1 MTIGTTRFFGN
12 NSELFSKLNTELQ
25 SLQTQAGT
33 GKAEL
38 KLANNIEDISKLSA
52 AEEKKSETNRLL
64 SNSQRA
70 QTDLEVMDVAFER
83 LQNLLVRLQ
92 ELAVESA
99 NDTLTPDERER
110 FVVEASMIKSELID
124 VANQKDNFDN
134 SLFGGVS
141 GAEKPFQ
148 QDANGKVNYSGS
160 SLAKEIQVTPGLAV
174 RQNFSGLEVF
184 QKIERSDDDFSVF
197 EVVDDLIESLKIDL
211 NSGKSSNLFAS
222 SQSATIVLPNTGAK
236 ANLSFTIEAGEK
248 TINVSQ
254 DIFGNDFSVIATAIN
269 SQTAETGLT
278 ANFNGNN
285 ELVLTGNIN
294 ELKISEFEY
303 KGDAVVDPSIQ
314 VVNPS
319 DGTIKENIAE
329 KDLQSEIIRSK
340 ITDAFEHFATKRS
353 EVSAAARRAQSAE
366 VSAQDILLV
375 LEEDISEIKDADL
388 ATILTQ
394 LEFLMTQKDAAQ
406 ATFTRVTSKSL
417 FDFLS

>member
-12 NSELFSKLNTELQ
+12 NSELFSKLNSELQ

-38 KLANNIEDISKLSA
+38 KLANNIGDISKLSA
-52 AEEKKSETNRLL
+52 AEEKKSETNQLL

-110 FVVEASMIKSELID
+110 FVGEASMIKSELVD
-124 VANQKDNFDN
+124 VANQKDNFGN
-134 SLFGGVS
+134 SMFGGVS
-141 GAEKPFQ
+141 GADKPFQ
-148 QDANGKVNYSGS
+148 LSANGQVTYSGS

-174 RQNFSGLEVF
+174 KQNFSGLEVF
-184 QKIERSDDDFSVF
+184 QKINGSDGDFSVF
-197 EVVDDLIESLKIDL
+197 EAVDDLIASLKIDL
-211 NSGKSSNLFAS
+211 NSGRSSNLFVN
-222 SQSATIVLPNTGAK
+222 SQSATIKMPNTGPK
-236 ANLSFTIEAGEK
+236 ANMSFQIQAGEK
-248 TINVSQ
+248 MININQ
-254 DIFGNDFSVIATAIN
+254 DVYGNDFSGLVASIN
-269 SQTAETGLT
+269 SQTVTTGLT
-278 ANFNGNN
+278 ASFNGNN
-285 ELVLTGNIN
+285 QLVLSGNFN
-294 ELKISEFEY
+294 ELKISDFKYTGE
-303 KGDAVVDPSIQ
+303 AVADPSIQ
-314 VVNPS
+314 VINPS
-319 DGTIKENIAE
+319 DGSIKENIAQKE
-329 KDLQSEIIRSK
+329 FQSETIRNK
-340 ITDAFEHFATKRS
+340 ITESFEHFATKRA
-353 EVSAAARRAQSAE
+353 EVSAAARRAQDAE

-388 ATILTQ
+388 ASILTQ

>member
-12 NSELFSKLNTELQ
+12 NSELFSKLNSELQ

-33 GKAEL
+33 GKTEL
-38 KLANNIEDISKLSA
+38 KLANNIGDISKLSA
-52 AEEKKSETNRLL
+52 AEEKKSETNQLL

-110 FVVEASMIKSELID
+110 FVGEASMIKSELVD
-124 VANQKDNFDN
+124 VANQKDNFGN

-141 GAEKPFQ
+141 GVDKPFQ
-148 QDANGKVNYSGS
+148 QSANGQVNYSGS

-174 RQNFSGLEVF
+174 KQNFSGLEVF
-184 QKIERSDDDFSVF
+184 QKINGSDGDFSVF
-197 EVVDDLIESLKIDL
+197 EAVDDLIASLKIDL
-211 NSGKSSNLFAS
+211 NSGISSNLFVN
-222 SQSATIVLPNTGAK
+222 SQSATIKMPNTGPK
-236 ANLSFTIEAGEK
+236 ANMSFQIQAGEK
-248 TINVSQ
+248 IININQ
-254 DIFGNDFSVIATAIN
+254 DVYGNDFSGLVASIN
-269 SQTAETGLT
+269 SQTVTTGLS
-278 ANFNGNN
+278 ASYNGNN
-285 ELVLTGNIN
+285 QLVLSGNFN
-294 ELKISEFEY
+294 ELKISDFKYTGE
-303 KGDAVVDPSIQ
+303 AVADPSIQ
-314 VVNPS
+314 VINPS
-319 DGTIKENIAE
+319 DGSIKENIAQKE
-329 KDLQSEIIRSK
+329 FQSETIRNK
-340 ITDAFEHFATKRS
+340 ITDAFEHFATKRA
-353 EVSAAARRAQSAE
+353 EVSAAARRAQDAE

-388 ATILTQ
+388 ASILTQ

-417 FDFLS
+417 FDFLT

>member
-52 AEEKKSETNRLL
+52 AEEKKSETNQLL

-110 FVVEASMIKSELID
+110 FVGEASMIKSELID

-184 QKIERSDDDFSVF
+184 QKINGSDGDFSVF
-197 EVVDDLIESLKIDL
+197 EVVDDLIDSLKIDL
-211 NSGKSSNLFAS
+211 NSGKSSNLFKD
-222 SQSATIVLPNTGAK
+222 SQTTTIKLPNTGPK
-236 ANLSFTIEAGEK
+236 ANISLAIQAGEK
-248 TINVSQ
+248 TINISQ
-254 DIFGNDFSVIATAIN
+254 EVFGNDFSAVASSIN
-269 SQTAETGLT
+269 SQTALTGLT
-278 ANFNGNN
+278 ASFNGNN
-285 ELVLTGNIN
+285 ELVLTGDIN
-294 ELKISEFEY
+294 ELKISDFVY
-303 KGDAVVDPSIQ
+303 TGDAEADPSIE
-314 VVNPS
+314 VINPS
-319 DGTIKENIAE
+319 DGTTTENIAQ
-329 KDLQSEIIRSK
+329 KDLQSEVIRSK
-340 ITDAFEHFATKRS
+340 ISDSFEHFATKRS

-417 FDFLS
+417 FDFLG

>member
-52 AEEKKSETNRLL
+52 AEEKKSETNQLL
-64 SNSQRA
+64 SNTQRA

-99 NDTLTPDERER
+99 NDTLTPEERER
-110 FVVEASMIKSELID
+110 FVGEASMIKSELID

-222 SQSATIVLPNTGAK
+222 SQSATIVLPNSGPK

-366 VSAQDILLV
+366 ISAQDILLV

-417 FDFLS
+417 FDFLG

>member
-12 NSELFSKLNTELQ
+12 NSELFSKLNSELQ

-33 GKAEL
+33 GKTEL
-38 KLANNIEDISKLSA
+38 KLANNIGDISKLSA
-52 AEEKKSETNRLL
+52 AEEKKSETNQLL

-110 FVVEASMIKSELID
+110 FVGEASMIKSELVD
-124 VANQKDNFDN
+124 VANQKDNFGN

-141 GAEKPFQ
+141 GADNPFQ
-148 QDANGKVNYSGS
+148 LNANGQVTYSGS

-174 RQNFSGLEVF
+174 KQNFSGLEVF
-184 QKIERSDDDFSVF
+184 QKINGSDGDFSVF
-197 EVVDDLIESLKIDL
+197 EAVDDLIASLKIDL
-211 NSGKSSNLFAS
+211 NSGRSSNLFVN
-222 SQSATIVLPNTGAK
+222 SQSATIKMPNTGPN
-236 ANLSFTIEAGEK
+236 ANMSLQIQAGEK
-248 TINVSQ
+248 IININQ
-254 DIFGNDFSVIATAIN
+254 DVYGNDFSGLVASIN
-269 SQTAETGLT
+269 SQTVTTGLT
-278 ANFNGNN
+278 ASFNGNN
-285 ELVLTGNIN
+285 QLVLSGNFN
-294 ELKISEFEY
+294 ELKISDFKYTGE
-303 KGDAVVDPSIQ
+303 AVADPSIQ
-314 VVNPS
+314 VINPS
-319 DGTIKENIAE
+319 DGSIKENIAQKE
-329 KDLQSEIIRSK
+329 FQSETIRNK
-340 ITDAFEHFATKRS
+340 ITEAFEHFATKRA
-353 EVSAAARRAQSAE
+353 EVSAAARRAQDAE

-388 ATILTQ
+388 ASILTQ

>member
-52 AEEKKSETNRLL
+52 AEEKKSETNQLL

-110 FVVEASMIKSELID
+110 FVGEASMIKSELID

-184 QKIERSDDDFSVF
+184 QKINGSDGDFSVF
-197 EVVDDLIESLKIDL
+197 EVVDDLIDSLKIDL
-211 NSGKSSNLFAS
+211 NSGKSSNLFKD
-222 SQSATIVLPNTGAK
+222 SQTTTIKLPNTGPQ
-236 ANLSFTIEAGEK
+236 ANISLAIQAGEK
-248 TINVSQ
+248 TINISQ
-254 DIFGNDFSVIATAIN
+254 DVFGNDFSAVASSIN
-269 SQTAETGLT
+269 SQTALTGLT
-278 ANFNGNN
+278 ASFNGNN
-285 ELVLTGNIN
+285 ELVLTGDIN
-294 ELKISEFEY
+294 ELKISDFVY
-303 KGDAVVDPSIQ
+303 TGDAEADPSIE
-314 VVNPS
+314 VINPS
-319 DGTIKENIAE
+319 DGTTTENIAQQ
-329 KDLQSEIIRSK
+329 DLQSEVIRSK
-340 ITDAFEHFATKRS
+340 ISDAFEHFATKRS

-388 ATILTQ
+388 ASILTQ

-417 FDFLS
+417 FDFLG

>member
-184 QKIERSDDDFSVF
+184 QKIESSDDDFSVF

-222 SQSATIVLPNTGAK
+222 SQSATIVLPNSGPK

-417 FDFLS
+417 FDFLG

>member
-52 AEEKKSETNRLL
+52 AEEKKSETNQLL

-110 FVVEASMIKSELID
+110 FVGEASMIKSELID

-184 QKIERSDDDFSVF
+184 QKINGSDGDFSVF
-197 EVVDDLIESLKIDL
+197 EVVDDLIDSLKIDL
-211 NSGKSSNLFAS
+211 NSGKSSNLFKD
-222 SQSATIVLPNTGAK
+222 SQTTTIKLPNTGPQ
-236 ANLSFTIEAGEK
+236 ANISLAIQAGEK
-248 TINVSQ
+248 TINISQ
-254 DIFGNDFSVIATAIN
+254 DVFGNDFSAVASSIN
-269 SQTAETGLT
+269 SQTALTGLT
-278 ANFNGNN
+278 ASFNGNN
-285 ELVLTGNIN
+285 GLVLTGDIN
-294 ELKISEFEY
+294 ELKISDFVY
-303 KGDAVVDPSIQ
+303 TGDAEADPSIE
-314 VVNPS
+314 VINPS
-319 DGTIKENIAE
+319 DGTTTENIAQ
-329 KDLQSEIIRSK
+329 KDLQSEAIRSK
-340 ITDAFEHFATKRS
+340 ISDSFEHFATKRS

-417 FDFLS
+417 FDFLG

>member
-222 SQSATIVLPNTGAK
+222 SQSATIVLPNTGPE
-236 ANLSFTIEAGEK
+236 ANLAFTIEAGEK

-294 ELKISEFEY
+294 ELKISKFEY

-417 FDFLS
+417 FDFLG

>member
-52 AEEKKSETNRLL
+52 AEEKKSETNQLL

-110 FVVEASMIKSELID
+110 FVGEASMIKSELID

-148 QDANGKVNYSGS
+148 QDSNGKVNYSGS

-184 QKIERSDDDFSVF
+184 QKINGLDGDFSVF
-197 EVVDDLIESLKIDL
+197 EVVDDLIDSLKIDL
-211 NSGKSSNLFAS
+211 NSGKSSNLFKD
-222 SQSATIVLPNTGAK
+222 SQTTTIKLPNTGPQ
-236 ANLSFTIEAGEK
+236 ANISLAIQAGEK
-248 TINVSQ
+248 TINISQ
-254 DIFGNDFSVIATAIN
+254 DVFGNDFSAVASSIN
-269 SQTAETGLT
+269 SQTALTGLT
-278 ANFNGNN
+278 ASFNGNN
-285 ELVLTGNIN
+285 ELVLTGDIN
-294 ELKISEFEY
+294 ELKINDFVYTGEAE
-303 KGDAVVDPSIQ
+303 ADPSIE
-314 VVNPS
+314 VINPN
-319 DGTIKENIAE
+319 DGTTTENIAQ
-329 KDLQSEIIRSK
+329 KDLQSEVIRSK
-340 ITDAFEHFATKRS
+340 ISEAFEHFATKRS

-417 FDFLS
+417 FDFLG

>member
-12 NSELFSKLNTELQ
+12 NSELFSKLNSELQ

-38 KLANNIEDISKLSA
+38 KLANNIGDISKLSA
-52 AEEKKSETNRLL
+52 AEEKKSETNQLL

-110 FVVEASMIKSELID
+110 FVGEASMIKSELVD
-124 VANQKDNFDN
+124 VANQKDNFGN

-141 GAEKPFQ
+141 GADKPFQ
-148 QDANGKVNYSGS
+148 LSANGQVTYSGS

-174 RQNFSGLEVF
+174 KQNFSGLEVF
-184 QKIERSDDDFSVF
+184 QKINGSDGDFSVF
-197 EVVDDLIESLKIDL
+197 EAVDDLIASLKIDL
-211 NSGKSSNLFAS
+211 NSGISSNLFVN
-222 SQSATIVLPNTGAK
+222 SQSATIKMPNTGPK
-236 ANLSFTIEAGEK
+236 ANMSFQIQAGEK
-248 TINVSQ
+248 IININQ
-254 DIFGNDFSVIATAIN
+254 DVYGNDFSGLVASIN
-269 SQTAETGLT
+269 SQTVTTGLT
-278 ANFNGNN
+278 ASFNGNN
-285 ELVLTGNIN
+285 QIVLSGNFN
-294 ELKISEFEY
+294 ELKMSDFKYTGE
-303 KGDAVVDPSIQ
+303 AVADPSIQ
-314 VVNPS
+314 VINPS
-319 DGTIKENIAE
+319 DGSIEENIAQ
-329 KDLQSEIIRSK
+329 KDFQSETIRNK
-340 ITDAFEHFATKRS
+340 ITDAFEHFATKRA
-353 EVSAAARRAQSAE
+353 EVSAAARRAQDAE

-388 ATILTQ
+388 ASILTQ

>member
-12 NSELFSKLNTELQ
+12 NSELFSKLNTDLQ

-52 AEEKKSETNRLL
+52 AEEKKSETNQLL

-141 GAEKPFQ
+141 GVGKPFE
-148 QDANGKVNYSGS
+148 QDASGKVNYSGS

-184 QKIERSDDDFSVF
+184 QKINGSDGDFSVF
-197 EVVDDLIESLKIDL
+197 EVVDDLIDSLKIDL
-211 NSGKSSNLFAS
+211 NSGKSSNLFKDA
-222 SQSATIVLPNTGAK
+222 QTTTIKFPNTGSQSHIA
-236 ANLSFTIEAGEK
+236 LTIEAGEK
-248 TINVSQ
+248 TINLSQ
-254 DIFGNDFSVIATAIN
+254 DIFGNDFSALASSIN
-269 SQTAETGLT
+269 NSTLETGLT
-278 ANFNGNN
+278 ATFSGDN

-294 ELKISEFEY
+294 QLTISDFVY
-303 KGDAVVDPSIQ
+303 TGDAAADPNIA
-314 VVNPS
+314 VINPD
-319 DGTIKENIAE
+319 DGTTTEYIAQ
-329 KDLQSEIIRSK
+329 KNLQSEIIRSK

-388 ATILTQ
+388 ASILTQ

>member
-52 AEEKKSETNRLL
+52 AEEKKSETNQLL

-110 FVVEASMIKSELID
+110 FVGEASMIKSELID

-148 QDANGKVNYSGS
+148 QDSNGKVNYSGS

-184 QKIERSDDDFSVF
+184 QKINGSDGDFSVF
-197 EVVDDLIESLKIDL
+197 EVVDDLIDSLKIDL
-211 NSGKSSNLFAS
+211 NSGKSSNLFKD
-222 SQSATIVLPNTGAK
+222 SQTTTIKLPNTGPQ
-236 ANLSFTIEAGEK
+236 ANISLAIQAGEK
-248 TINVSQ
+248 TINISQ
-254 DIFGNDFSVIATAIN
+254 DVFGNDFSAVASSIN
-269 SQTAETGLT
+269 SQTALTGLT
-278 ANFNGNN
+278 ASFNGNN
-285 ELVLTGNIN
+285 ELVLTGDIN
-294 ELKISEFEY
+294 ELKISDFVY
-303 KGDAVVDPSIQ
+303 TGDAEADPSIE
-314 VVNPS
+314 VINPS
-319 DGTIKENIAE
+319 DGTTTENIAQ
-329 KDLQSEIIRSK
+329 KDLQSEVIRSK
-340 ITDAFEHFATKRS
+340 ISDSFEHFATKRS

-417 FDFLS
+417 FDFLG

>member
-12 NSELFSKLNTELQ
+12 NSELFSRLNSELQ

-38 KLANNIEDISKLSA
+38 KLANNIGDISKLSA
-52 AEEKKSETNRLL
+52 AEEKKSETNQLL

-110 FVVEASMIKSELID
+110 FVGEASMIKSELVD
-124 VANQKDNFDN
+124 VANQKDNFGN

-141 GAEKPFQ
+141 GADKPFQ
-148 QDANGKVNYSGS
+148 LSANGQVTYSGS

-174 RQNFSGLEVF
+174 KQNFSGLEVF
-184 QKIERSDDDFSVF
+184 QKINGSDGDFSVF
-197 EVVDDLIESLKIDL
+197 EAVDDLIASLKIDL
-211 NSGKSSNLFAS
+211 NSGRSSNLFVN
-222 SQSATIVLPNTGAK
+222 SQSATIKMPNTGPK
-236 ANLSFTIEAGEK
+236 ANMSLQIQAGEK
-248 TINVSQ
+248 IININQ
-254 DIFGNDFSVIATAIN
+254 DVYGNDFSGLVASIN
-269 SQTAETGLT
+269 SQTVTTGLS
-278 ANFNGNN
+278 ASFNGNN
-285 ELVLTGNIN
+285 QLVLSGNFN
-294 ELKISEFEY
+294 ELKISDFKYTGE
-303 KGDAVVDPSIQ
+303 AVADPSIQ
-314 VVNPS
+314 VINPS
-319 DGTIKENIAE
+319 DGSIKENIAQKE
-329 KDLQSEIIRSK
+329 FQSETIRNK
-340 ITDAFEHFATKRS
+340 ITDAFEHFATKRA
-353 EVSAAARRAQSAE
+353 EVSAAARRAQDAE

-388 ATILTQ
+388 ASILTQ

>member
-52 AEEKKSETNRLL
+52 AEEKKSETNQLL

-110 FVVEASMIKSELID
+110 FVGEASMIKSELID

-184 QKIERSDDDFSVF
+184 QKINGSDGDFSVF
-197 EVVDDLIESLKIDL
+197 EVVDDLIDSLKIDL
-211 NSGKSSNLFAS
+211 NSGKSSNLFKD
-222 SQSATIVLPNTGAK
+222 SQTTTIKLPNTGPQ
-236 ANLSFTIEAGEK
+236 ANISLAIQAGEK
-248 TINVSQ
+248 TINISQ
-254 DIFGNDFSVIATAIN
+254 DVFGNDFSAVASSIN
-269 SQTAETGLT
+269 SQTALTGLT
-278 ANFNGNN
+278 ASFNGNN
-285 ELVLTGNIN
+285 ELVLTGDIN
-294 ELKISEFEY
+294 ELKISDFVY
-303 KGDAVVDPSIQ
+303 TGDAEADPSIE
-314 VVNPS
+314 VINPS
-319 DGTIKENIAE
+319 DGTTTENIAQQ
-329 KDLQSEIIRSK
+329 DLQSEFIRSK
-340 ITDAFEHFATKRS
+340 ISDAFEHFSTKRS

-406 ATFTRVTSKSL
+406 ATFTRDTSKSI
-417 FDFLS
+417 FDIIS

>member
-38 KLANNIEDISKLSA
+38 KLANNIQDISKLSA
-52 AEEKKSETNRLL
+52 AEEKKSETNQLL

-110 FVVEASMIKSELID
+110 FVIEASMIKSELIN

-141 GAEKPFQ
+141 GTEKPFE
-148 QDANGKVNYSGS
+148 QDAKGKVSYSGS

-184 QKIERSDDDFSVF
+184 QKVNGLDGDFSVF

-222 SQSATIVLPNTGAK
+222 SQSTTIKFPNTGPQAHI
-236 ANLSFTIEAGEK
+236 SFTIEAGEK
-248 TINVSQ
+248 TINLGQ
-254 DIFGNDFSVIATAIN
+254 DIFGNDFSALASSIN
-269 SQTAETGLT
+269 NQTLETGLT
-278 ANFNGNN
+278 ATYSGDN

-294 ELKISEFEY
+294 ELTISNFVY
-303 KGDAVVDPSIQ
+303 TGDAEDDPSIK
-314 VVNPS
+314 VINPD
-319 DGTIKENIAE
+319 DGTTTENIAE

-340 ITDAFEHFATKRS
+340 ISDAFEHFSTKRS

-366 VSAQDILLV
+366 VSAQDILIL
-375 LEEDISEIKDADL
+375 LEENISEIKDADL
-388 ATILTQ
+388 ASILTQ